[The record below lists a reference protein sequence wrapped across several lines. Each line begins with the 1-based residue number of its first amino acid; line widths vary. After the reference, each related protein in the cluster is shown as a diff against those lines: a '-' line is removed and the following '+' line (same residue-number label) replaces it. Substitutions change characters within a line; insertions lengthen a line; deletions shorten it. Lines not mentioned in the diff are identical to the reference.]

1 MKNSPERAPPPKVW
15 RVDVS
20 IEAYLM
26 TDTEE
31 VAAIPLV
38 EERLEVGRRQVE
50 SGRVRVRVA
59 VDQREE
65 VVPAELVHDRI
76 EVRRVPRNVAVS
88 ELPGVRLEGDTT
100 IIPVVEEQLVVEKRL
115 VLVEEIHVV
124 RRTETAVQQVPVTL
138 RSERAEIEREERDVA
153 EGAGR

>member
-1 MKNSPERAPPPKVW
+1 MT
-15 RVDVS
+15 
-20 IEAYLM
+20 EA
-26 TDTEE
+26 EE

-38 EERLEVGRRQVE
+38 EERLEVGKRRVE

-59 VDQREE
+59 VDTREE
-65 VVPAELVHDRI
+65 IVPAELAHD
-76 EVRRVPRNVAVS
+76 EVKVRRVPRNVAVS

-124 RRTETAVQQVPVTL
+124 RGTRTATERIPVTL
-138 RSERAEIEREERDVA
+138 RSERAEIEREAPSVPQ
-153 EGAGR
+153 GAQR

>member
-1 MKNSPERAPPPKVW
+1 
-15 RVDVS
+15 
-20 IEAYLM
+20 M

-38 EERLEVGRRQVE
+38 EERLEVGKTQVE

-59 VDQREE
+59 IDQREE
-65 VVPAELVHDRI
+65 LVPAELVHD
-76 EVRRVPRNVAVS
+76 EVEIRRVSRNVAVS

-124 RRTETAVQQVPVTL
+124 RRTETAVQQIPVTL
-138 RSERAEIEREERDVA
+138 RSERAEIEREELDA
-153 EGAGR
+153 PEGAGR

>member
-1 MKNSPERAPPPKVW
+1 MK
-15 RVDVS
+15 
-20 IEAYLM
+20 EA
-26 TDTEE
+26 EE

-38 EERLEVGRRQVE
+38 EERLEIGKRQVE
-50 SGRVRVRVA
+50 SGRVKVRVA
-59 VDQREE
+59 VDAHEE
-65 VVPAELVHDRI
+65 MVPAELRHD
-76 EVRRVPRNVAVS
+76 EVEIRRVPRNVAVT

-124 RRTETAVQQVPVTL
+124 RRTQTAVQEIPVTL
-138 RSERAEIEREERDVA
+138 RSERAEIEREERNVP